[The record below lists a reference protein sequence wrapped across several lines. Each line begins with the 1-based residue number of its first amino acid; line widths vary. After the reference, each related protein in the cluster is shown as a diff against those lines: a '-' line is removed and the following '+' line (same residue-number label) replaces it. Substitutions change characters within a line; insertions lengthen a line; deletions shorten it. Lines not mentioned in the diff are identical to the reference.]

1 MATEVMIKPDGV
13 QRGLVAPILE
23 RFLSKGYTLRGL
35 KFLNVSKEH
44 AERHYADLSSK
55 PFFGGLIEYITSGPV
70 VAIALEGKCV
80 VEQARKIIGAT
91 NPLAA
96 DPGSIR
102 GQFCIDIGRNII
114 HGSDTVENAQ
124 KELALWFPEGLV
136 DNTPVLYSQIY
147 E

>member
-1 MATEVMIKPDGV
+1 M
-13 QRGLVAPILE
+13 
-23 RFLSKGYTLRGL
+23 SKAL
-35 KFLNVSKEH
+35 
-44 AERHYADLSSK
+44 AEAHYADLSSK

-70 VAIALEGKCV
+70 VAIALEGKNV

-102 GQFCIDIGRNII
+102 GQFAIDIGRNII

-124 KELALWFPEGLV
+124 KELALWFPDGLV
-136 DNTPVLYSQIY
+136 DNTPVLYGQVRRGQTLARRLAVWLFVVGVGVGWRGVGGGGLGGT
-147 E
+147 